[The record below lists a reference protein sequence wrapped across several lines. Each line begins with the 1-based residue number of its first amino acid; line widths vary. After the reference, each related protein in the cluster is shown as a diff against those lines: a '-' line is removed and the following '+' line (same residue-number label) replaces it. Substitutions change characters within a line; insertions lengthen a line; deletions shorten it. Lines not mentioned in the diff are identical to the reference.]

1 MIKYLPNLVKLDNTT
16 INPEDR
22 ASAQNYKILEEDNTE
37 DFLEA
42 PPQINN
48 NFLNKPKASMKDSPT
63 KKFTQNAKVF

>member
-42 PPQINN
+42 PP
-48 NFLNKPKASMKDSPT
+48 
-63 KKFTQNAKVF
+63 